1 MTILDSVFTVSDI
14 PKGQELLKKVFTDV
28 ENNPEK
34 FNFADSDVY
43 AEKTV
48 KEFFPSASADL
59 YNLLVTIVYSYVC
72 GYHSCYIKMKEKEDE
87 QKKDS

>member
-1 MTILDSVFTVSDI
+1 MTILDSVFTAGDV
-14 PKGQELLKKVFTDV
+14 PKGQE
-28 ENNPEK
+28 